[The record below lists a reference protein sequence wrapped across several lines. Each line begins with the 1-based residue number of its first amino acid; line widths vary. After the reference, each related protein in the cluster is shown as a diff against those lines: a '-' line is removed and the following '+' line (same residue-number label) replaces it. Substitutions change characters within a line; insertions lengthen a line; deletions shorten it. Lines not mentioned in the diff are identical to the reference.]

1 MGLDVGEESIAT
13 FSTVIERAATIVWNG
28 PVGVFEFEK
37 FAVGSKT
44 VLENIVIAT
53 EKGATSIIGMSQKM
67 PYLMI
72 IAGVKEYT
80 VKPLITDSPKSG
92 QPLYSGQ
99 IPCP

>member
-44 VLENIVIAT
+44 VLETIVIAT
-53 EKGATSIIGMSQKM
+53 EKGATSIIGMSR
-67 PYLMI
+67 LSSN
-72 IAGVKEYT
+72 
-80 VKPLITDSPKSG
+80 TDHDGGIKVLFSVTFPW
-92 QPLYSGQ
+92 
-99 IPCP
+99 

>member
-1 MGLDVGEESIAT
+1 MGLDCGEESLAT

-53 EKGATSIIGMSQKM
+53 EKGTTSIIGT
-67 PYLMI
+67 Y
-72 IAGVKEYT
+72 
-80 VKPLITDSPKSG
+80 LITKIRLTENLNWLLSTSRS
-92 QPLYSGQ
+92 YIIS
-99 IPCP
+99 